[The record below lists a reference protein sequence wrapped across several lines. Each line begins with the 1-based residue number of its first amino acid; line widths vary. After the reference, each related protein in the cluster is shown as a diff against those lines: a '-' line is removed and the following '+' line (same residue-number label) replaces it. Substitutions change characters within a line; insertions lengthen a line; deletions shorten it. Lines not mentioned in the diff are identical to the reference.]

1 MADETKKP
9 YLLFIVLGLIVVA
22 LLASIDLSGVWKDYK
37 EHERDFTAH
46 DAIFP
51 FKWNYKLCDEV
62 HIDSLGHRVRVVS
75 QDYSTAS
82 CERRDDHQNCTAW
95 LVKTYT
101 NPTIA
106 YMKGWKNADE
116 QELNLHEYTYDS
128 LGRPTR
134 VIVRENSRDTSFKFV
149 RDRAVK
155 YDGKGRVIEMLTNNY
170 ADELLG
176 VDHFRYTYYEDKVDS
191 IFMKINR
198 KGKIDE
204 WTVSCRA
211 NFQAD
216 PSCYYGPN
224 PTFEPH
230 SISELIYEH
239 LATSDKDLYE
249 KFETVESYPA
259 GRLKTIKYCSD
270 HDFSFEIREALPKSN
285 YPGAAE

>member
-1 MADETKKP
+1 MADEQKKQ
-9 YLLFIVLGLIVVA
+9 YLLIVVLGIIVVA
-22 LLASIDLSGVWKDYK
+22 LLASIDLSGVWKSDK
-37 EHERDFTAH
+37 QERDFTAH

-75 QDYSTAS
+75 QEHSTAS
-82 CERRDDHQNCTAW
+82 CERRDEHQNCTAW
-95 LVKTYT
+95 LVQNYT
-101 NPTIA
+101 NPAIA
-106 YMKGWKNADE
+106 YMKGWKDADK

-134 VIVRENSRDTSFKFV
+134 VVVHENSRDTSFKFV
-149 RDRAVK
+149 RDRAIK

-170 ADELLG
+170 AEELVG
-176 VDHFRYTYYEDKVDS
+176 ADHVRYTYYEDKVDS
-191 IFMKINR
+191 IITKINR

-204 WTVSCRA
+204 WRVSCRS
-211 NFQAD
+211 NFQAN

-239 LATSDKDLYE
+239 LATSDRDLYE

-259 GRLKTIKYCSD
+259 GRLKTVKYCSD